1 MTVAELCDK
10 LQSIAHSGDAQKE
23 VKNVDDVLV
32 KEDGVYVILKQN
44 ESDIENPPGYGNVRI

>member
-23 VKNVDDVLV
+23 IKNVVGVDVKKDDVYIITKSEV
-32 KEDGVYVILKQN
+32 
-44 ESDIENPPGYGNVRI
+44 DIENPPGLWQC

>member
-10 LQSIAHSGDAQKE
+10 LQSIAHSGGAQKE

-32 KEDGVYVILKQN
+32 KEDGIYVILKQN
-44 ESDIENPPGYGNVRI
+44 ESDIENPPGLRQC

>member
-23 VKNVDDVLV
+23 VKNVDDILIR
-32 KEDGVYVILKQN
+32 EDGIYVISKPN
-44 ESDIENPPGYGNVRI
+44 EMDIENPPGLWQ

>member
-32 KEDGVYVILKQN
+32 RKDGIYIILKN
-44 ESDIENPPGYGNVRI
+44 ETDIENPPGLWQC

>member
-1 MTVAELCDK
+1 MTVAELRDK

-32 KEDGVYVILKQN
+32 KEDGIYVILKQN
-44 ESDIENPPGYGNVRI
+44 ESDIENPPGLWQC